1 MKHFYVYVD
10 FTSDHVPFY
19 VGKGND
25 KRIKDFRRSKKH
37 KNVSNKHDMYRR
49 IVLDTSDEQQAF
61 SYEKLLIARLHTFID
76 DPEAPRI
83 ACNFTIGGEGAPNPS
98 AETRRKRSEANRG
111 RKLPPHSAE
120 AKAKISAASRGRKLP
135 PHSAEAKAK
144 ISAAHKNRSEE
155 QKQETKAKLSEA
167 NRGRKMP
174 PRSAETKAKMSKAH
188 QNPSDEYRA
197 KLSAAHRG
205 LKHSDA
211 AKAKISEAAKNRP
224 PISAETKAKIS
235 EANRRRWE
243 RYHAEK
249 EKNDK
254 ALNAVQKN

>member
-98 AETRRKRSEANRG
+98 AETRRKRSEAN
-111 RKLPPHSAE
+111 
-120 AKAKISAASRGRKLP
+120 RGRKLP